1 CWAEADFCSA
11 DDDHHLPNRNPPL
24 PNKGLKC
31 AQRAAE
37 AVGGKVLAPSFT
49 PAEKD
54 RGATDWNDLKQLRG
68 EKGLLTALRGAFAQ
82 MQREQACGKG
92 KDMGMGREREMSR

>member
-1 CWAEADFCSA
+1 M
-11 DDDHHLPNRNPPL
+11 
-24 PNKGLKC
+24 PNKGLKS

-37 AVGGKVLAPSFT
+37 AVGGKVLAPGFT

-68 EKGLLTALRGAFAQ
+68 EKGLLTALRGSFAQ
-82 MQREQACGKG
+82 MQREHACGKG
-92 KDMGMGREREMSR
+92 KDKDQSKGMGRELERSR